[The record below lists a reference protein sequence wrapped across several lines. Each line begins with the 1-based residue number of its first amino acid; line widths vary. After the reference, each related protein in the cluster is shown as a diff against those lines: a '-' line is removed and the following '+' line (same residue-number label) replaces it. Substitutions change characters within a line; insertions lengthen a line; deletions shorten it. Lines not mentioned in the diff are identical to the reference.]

1 MSVAEA
7 KSLLVEHLKSKRR
20 LGEKT
25 VYLTPEAQ
33 AALANPVVAEVAAA
47 PAEVKPEPVA
57 AVAKEPEP
65 VAPVEIEIPAGDKV
79 AALAA
84 IKAAA
89 ESSGICTR
97 LGTLRPTFVFATG
110 TPDSPVV
117 FVGEAPGHEEELKRE
132 PFVGP
137 SGRLFD
143 KIVKATGLSREK
155 VYISNVVKWRPMK
168 GDGTTQGISNRKP
181 TSVEMEASKQFV
193 LKEIEVIQPK
203 VVVALGAS
211 AAEGLLGLT
220 GALGKLRGNS
230 YEVGGIPAIVTY
242 HPSYLLRNE
251 ALTERRKV
259 WEDMMVMMEKIG
271 LPVSEKQRGFFLK

>member
-1 MSVAEA
+1 MPAAEA
-7 KSLLVEHLKSKRR
+7 RSLLIEHLKSKRR

-33 AALANPVVAEVAAA
+33 AALAEVKAA
-47 PAEVKPEPVA
+47 PAPVEVKPEPIA
-57 AVAKEPEP
+57 QAIEEPKII
-65 VAPVEIEIPAGDKV
+65 APVEFDIPAGDKV

-84 IKAAA
+84 IKTAAK
-89 ESSGICTR
+89 SSGICAQ

-110 TPDSPVV
+110 TPDAPVV

-137 SGRLFD
+137 PGRLFD

-155 VYISNVVKWRPMK
+155 IYISNVVKWRPMM

-181 TSVEMEASKQFV
+181 TTAEMSAAKQFV

-220 GALGKLRGNS
+220 DPLAKLRGNT
-230 YEVGGIPAIVTY
+230 YDIGGIPAIVTY

-271 LPVSEKQRGFFLK
+271 LPISEKQRGFFLK